1 MLSFEVIRG
10 QWRSAWGHS
19 FDLSLVWTYFHLNS
33 AVFSFQLIC
42 NMPIFLA
49 IIILTILEVE
59 RSKKV
64 IIYIIHMFEIGK
76 FWVHQRS
83 MKVSLRS
90 VIWPQTCLDI
100 FLCNAD
106 VFSFHLICNMPIFSW
121 FSIFQFLRSEN
132 GGQKTLT
139 YDGRSNQ
146 VIYTKNDARFG
157 KYGSK

>member
-19 FDLSLVWTYFHLNS
+19 FDLSLVWTYFHCNS
-33 AVFSFQLIC
+33 A
-42 NMPIFLA
+42 
-49 IIILTILEVE
+49 
-59 RSKKV
+59 
-64 IIYIIHMFEIGK
+64 
-76 FWVHQRS
+76 
-83 MKVSLRS
+83 
-90 VIWPQTCLDI
+90 
-100 FLCNAD
+100 

-146 VIYTKNDARFG
+146 VIYTKKRCQIRKIWVKIGGVEHRGRPCKMKTVASTPRPKEAILEMECNQRVPRQTMFLS
-157 KYGSK
+157 KFSFTFFVSYIISSSWSYGFLS